1 MTAHHRIPT
10 LMKFLL
16 PLLAAV
22 SLSSCSTPEQNAR
35 LSAIGNLAINY
46 AETKGVISASDAAAV
61 REAGKILL
69 SDPAESP
76 LPVIDVTSGK

>member
-22 SLSSCSTPEQNAR
+22 SLSSCSTSTTVAPDG
-35 LSAIGNLAINY
+35 SK
-46 AETKGVISASDAAAV
+46 TV
-61 REAGKILL
+61 
-69 SDPAESP
+69 
-76 LPVIDVTSGK
+76 VTSVDPNAWLFGDKALDAVVITSSGK